1 MATAPG
7 RRVAARVVS
16 PRAWVEI
23 GLVVVA
29 ALIGWLYLHQRDERL
44 RAEGRLE
51 LELARADSTARAA
64 ADLVR
69 ESEARDSA
77 AALVVRQAEAAR
89 AAAEARAAELTARAP
104 AAADRVVAAAAPTD
118 SAAVRARL
126 DELVALYEQRDT
138 ERLRQIRADS
148 MIIAELRALD
158 VTRVAA
164 IASLESA
171 LAAAQAATETALD
184 SRPGWLERNLPRV
197 GIVAGA
203 VGGWLLRGALGG

>member
-1 MATAPG
+1 M
-7 RRVAARVVS
+7 VS